1 MRRGIFRSGG
11 AVFSVS
17 LARLLKCLLPK
28 PNATSFSTS
37 PTREKGVFRTKD
49 AEERGIHRQYLSRL
63 VDDGELIRIGRGLYE
78 RHGQDVTTHHS
89 LAVAAK
95 RVPKGTICLLSALQF
110 HDLTTQ
116 NPFHVWVAIG
126 HKDREPSVD
135 AVSLRTVR
143 MSGKAHTEGL
153 AEHDVEGISVPI
165 YTPAKTVAD
174 CFKFRSKIGLDV
186 AIEALRDYVENGGS
200 VDELWHYADVCRVQT
215 VIRPYMEA
223 VV

>member
-1 MRRGIFRSGG
+1 MPASKTKRDQLLE
-11 AVFSVS
+11 
-17 LARLLKCLLPK
+17 LAD
-28 PNATSFSTS
+28 
-37 PTREKGVFRTKD
+37 EKGVFRTQD

-63 VDDGELIRIGRGLYE
+63 VNDGELIRIGRGLYE
-78 RHGQDVTTHHS
+78 RPGQDVTAHHS

-116 NPFHVWVAIG
+116 NPFDVWMAIG

-143 MSGKAHTEGL
+143 MSGEAHTEGV
-153 AEHDVEGISVPI
+153 ADHDVEGVSVPI

-174 CFKFRSKIGLDV
+174 CFKFRNKIGLDV

-200 VDELWHYADVCRVQT
+200 VDDLWHYADVCRVQT
-215 VIRPYMEA
+215 VIRPYVEA